1 MDENKNNDVVIDSE
15 YSYIQSFII
24 FLKEI
29 VEIITGLFEKLG
41 SLGKKD
47 AQGE

>member
-1 MDENKNNDVVIDSE
+1 MPENNTNDVVIDSE

-24 FLKEI
+24 FLREI

-47 AQGE
+47 DQGE